1 MNDFMAQTTKTL
13 ANSDQNSSNLS
24 IEIKKL
30 RKEQSKEAQPSQ
42 KKQRVDEEGDISLNL
57 DEEVLL
63 HEEDDKMSEHSGR
76 TDAEELG

>member
-63 HEEDDKMSEHSGR
+63 HEEDDKMSEHSGP